1 VAAVT
6 KGAAIQARVDAHLD
20 LVRRIATRLHAQ
32 LPGHF
37 EVDDLVGDGTAGL
50 IQAAERYDERSG
62 TPFSMYAYHRIR
74 GAMLDGVRRMGLR
87 RSQVERYRAEE
98 RVNAYLESLAA
109 RDEGARQ
116 SGAPEA
122 TLEDDLR
129 SVLHALQSA
138 AVSHMVSMD
147 AADAELAARRPGPE
161 ESLVLGE
168 SRERVKAAVATLPDR
183 EQTFI
188 RKMYYEDKS
197 LTEAASEVGISK
209 SWASRL
215 HARAVELLRAALAA
229 ES

>member
-1 VAAVT
+1 VT

-20 LVRRIATRLHAQ
+20 LVRRVAGRLRAQ

-37 EVDDLVGDGTAGL
+37 EVDDLIGDGTAGL

-98 RVNAYLESLAA
+98 RVNAYLETLAA

-116 SGAPEA
+116 SAEDAAPA

-129 SVLHALQSA
+129 SVLHALQGA
-138 AVSHMVSMD
+138 AVSHVVSME
-147 AADAELAARRPGPE
+147 AADGEIASRRPGPD
-161 ESLVLGE
+161 ESFFLGE
-168 SRERVKAAVATLPDR
+168 SRERVQAAVTALPDR
-183 EQTFI
+183 EQTFM
-188 RKMYYEDKS
+188 RKMYYEDKT
-197 LTEAASEVGISK
+197 LTEAANEVGISK

-215 HARAVELLRAALAA
+215 HARAIDLLRAALA
-229 ES
+229 ED